1 MKHAHFGILCS
12 SMVALLAVPYMAN
25 AAGIRVGN
33 ASRSYAAAYDQVNAI
48 RNPGPASIAVQNGN
62 AVNTTA
68 PVATAPTQLDLPL
81 RVADNN
87 LAETI
92 SRGDSAGDIDMN
104 RLERCSMIY
113 PDGEFAWD
121 KSTAGMSVDGKYGCV
136 AVVEMRGYQMGPNGE
151 DLVVARANVRAGDGI
166 KCNISSWPE
175 SSYLPAAEQITF
187 PADSE
192 PTIDDVKRVMNKEQQ
207 QNAGIKIAAGTL
219 VAAVAGNMVG
229 ANEVGKSSLLGT
241 NKEKMKSTAI
251 GGLTGAAIMAGNVYG
266 GKVAGDMI
274 LSAGINAAA
283 GGVLGNMAAAGD
295 SVLRI
300 EKCKTPSNQ
309 SGTESC
315 LWGLLVA
322 SKDWATDNGQGVM
335 YDYYF
340 NTATE
345 DSLQCEQS
353 TEDGAVGKNCKP
365 IDLISIQLADYDAKQ
380 TLEEIAS
387 KNYNQSEHSYAFK
400 DGKVTKY
407 SGIPDPTG
415 NNSYVKIVSAR
426 IPTKQ
431 YPAVIVGFKDKPF
444 GKRKKDWA
452 SEKDHIAPQNIMGRD
467 ASGNAYELADDIKKD
482 AGIKEGADVKEVAS
496 IKNFYPMYEDATDG
510 GLIDLDNKARLK
522 STLIGAG
529 AGGAL
534 GAFTAYQGAQTDI
547 ENRWV
552 TEVRAYKDSLQKV
565 YCATGNRF
573 LSHYNDVA
581 VIPAETPEK

>member
-1 MKHAHFGILCS
+1 
-12 SMVALLAVPYMAN
+12 MAN

-48 RNPGPASIAVQNGN
+48 RNPGPASIAVQTGG
-62 AVNTTA
+62 ALTDSAATVA
-68 PVATAPTQLDLPL
+68 VATAPTQLDLPL

-87 LAETI
+87 LAETL
-92 SRGDSAGDIDMN
+92 SRGENVGDITMD
-104 RLERCSMIY
+104 RLERCAMIY

-121 KSTAGMSVDGKYGCV
+121 KATAGMGVDGKNGCV

-151 DLVVARANVRAGDGI
+151 DLVVARANVRTGDGI

-229 ANEVGKSSLLGT
+229 ESEVGKSSLIGT
-241 NKEKMKSTAI
+241 NKAKMKSTAI

-283 GGVLGNMAAAGD
+283 GGVIGNMAAAGD

-300 EKCKTPSNQ
+300 ENCTVPATTTPDSNA
-309 SGTESC
+309 TNTTTC
-315 LWGLLVA
+315 LWGLLIED
-322 SKDWATDNGQGVM
+322 KELPEKNDKGAT
-335 YDYYF
+335 YTYF
-340 NTATE
+340 YNVTTE
-345 DSLQCEQS
+345 DSLQCI
-353 TEDGAVGKNCKP
+353 GASEESQKAGYAYESCTP
-365 IDLISIQLADYDAKQ
+365 IDLISIRLDGSEKS
-380 TLEEIAS
+380 LEEIA
-387 KNYNQSEHSYAFK
+387 KQSYEEITESYALK
-400 DGKVTKY
+400 DGRLTTAQQGSPQVGG
-407 SGIPDPTG
+407 SHPL
-415 NNSYVKIVSAR
+415 VKIHSAR
-426 IPTKQ
+426 IPTNQ
-431 YPAVIVGFKDKPF
+431 HPAVVVGFQDKPF
-444 GKRKKDWA
+444 GKRKKDWETEQ
-452 SEKDHIAPQNIMGRD
+452 SQFTNNIMGRD
-467 ASGNAYELADDIKKD
+467 SKGNAYKLTNIT
-482 AGIKEGADVKEVAS
+482 AS
-496 IKNFYPMYEDATDG
+496 IENFHPMYEDASGG
-510 GLIDLDNKARLK
+510 GLIDLNNKARLK

-581 VIPAETPEK
+581 VIPNENIQ

>member
-1 MKHAHFGILCS
+1 MKHAHFGFLCS

-48 RNPGPASIAVQNGN
+48 RNPGPASIAVQTGGALTDSAATV
-62 AVNTTA
+62 AVVT
-68 PVATAPTQLDLPL
+68 PTQLDLPL

-87 LAETI
+87 LAETL
-92 SRGDSAGDIDMN
+92 SRGESVGDITMD
-104 RLERCSMIY
+104 RLEQCAMIY

-121 KSTAGMSVDGKYGCV
+121 KATAGMGVDGKNGCV

-151 DLVVARANVRAGDGI
+151 DLVVARANVRTGDGI

-229 ANEVGKSSLLGT
+229 ESEVGKSSLIGT
-241 NKEKMKSTAI
+241 NKAKMKSTAI

-274 LSAGINAAA
+274 LSAGVNAAA
-283 GGVLGNMAAAGD
+283 GAVVGNMAAAGD

-322 SKDWATDNGQGVM
+322 SKDWAKDNGHGVM

-365 IDLISIQLADYDAKQ
+365 IDLISIQLADYDDKQ

-387 KNYNQSEHSYAFK
+387 KNYNQSKHSYAFK
-400 DGKVTKY
+400 DGKVTEY
-407 SGIPDPTG
+407 SGIPDITG

-431 YPAVIVGFKDKPF
+431 YPALIVGFQDKPF

-452 SEKDHIAPQNIMGRD
+452 SEKAQIDPENIKGRD
-467 ASGNAYELADDIKKD
+467 PSGDAYELADDIKKS
-482 AGIKEGADVKEVAS
+482 AT
-496 IKNFYPMYEDATDG
+496 IKNFYPMYEDASDG

-581 VIPAETPEK
+581 VIPNENIK